1 MNTNKET
8 ETKPCTIQNVV
19 LSVFESYSDSKLEEE
34 KRLLEVEISAAN
46 DRLRSV
52 ENEIFYRKNP
62 ECRH

>member
-1 MNTNKET
+1 MNDNKET

-34 KRLLEVEISAAN
+34 KRLLEVEISAAD

-52 ENEIFYRKNP
+52 ENEIFYRKNTG
-62 ECRH
+62 